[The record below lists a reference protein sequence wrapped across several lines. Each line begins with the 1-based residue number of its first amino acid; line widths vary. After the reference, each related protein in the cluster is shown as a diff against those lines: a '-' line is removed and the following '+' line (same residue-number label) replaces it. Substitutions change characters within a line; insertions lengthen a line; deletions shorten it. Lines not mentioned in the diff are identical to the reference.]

1 MNGRFSFTMTDTQSK
16 LQFPAEWHGTLITYA
31 KEGEI
36 APLIQEVFDKMNL
49 LGTEITPAHTSSSGT
64 YRTWKLSATLP
75 TREDMQL
82 LFANLCAL
90 PGVKML
96 L

>member
-1 MNGRFSFTMTDTQSK
+1 MTDIKSK
-16 LQFPAEWHGTLITYA
+16 LQFPADWHGTLITYA
-31 KEGEI
+31 KAGDI

-49 LGTEITPAHTSSSGT
+49 LGTEIIPAHTSASGT
-64 YRTWKLSATLP
+64 YRSWKLSATLP
-75 TREDMQL
+75 TREDMEL
-82 LFANLCAL
+82 LFANLGAL